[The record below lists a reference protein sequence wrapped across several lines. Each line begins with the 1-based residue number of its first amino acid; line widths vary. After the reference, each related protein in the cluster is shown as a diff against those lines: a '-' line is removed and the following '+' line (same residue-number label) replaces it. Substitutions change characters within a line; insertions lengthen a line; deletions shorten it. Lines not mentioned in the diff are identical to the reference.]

1 MMNMVTVEA
10 MQVLAAVWPRCHRD
24 AMEMSRLALGVQE
37 LTGIENLGVPFCM
50 TVEAEA
56 MGAKVFM
63 GNRESE
69 PRVSDYP
76 LKKLNQFE
84 SLAGLNQLNA
94 RMESVIEAINKL
106 SSLKPPYPIIA
117 NLTGPVSL
125 ATSLIEPM
133 VFYKALGKTPALAHE
148 FMQFLTENLIIFG
161 RLMLKAGA
169 QVLTISDPSASGEIL
184 GPRRFKEYALP
195 YINCILDALKE
206 DYRASLVHICGN
218 LKAVF
223 PTLNKLHT
231 HAISIDSATNIR
243 AMLTALRSDQVIV
256 GNVCTYLLMKGR
268 PANVRRASEVCL
280 KRGAR
285 ILSPACGISPYT
297 SLANMRA
304 MADTV
309 HSFCLK

>member
-1 MMNMVTVEA
+1 MVTIEA
-10 MQVLAAVWPRCHRD
+10 MQVLSADCPRCHTD
-24 AMEMSRLALGVQE
+24 AREMSRVALGVRE

-56 MGAKVFM
+56 MGAKITM
-63 GNRESE
+63 DSRESE
-69 PRVSDYP
+69 PRVADYP
-76 LKKLNQFE
+76 LKTLAGFE
-84 SLAGLNQLNA
+84 SLSKLNHTSL
-94 RMESVIEAINKL
+94 RMGGVVEAIQRL
-106 SSLKPPYPIIA
+106 SGLTSPYPIIA

-133 VFYKALGKTPALAHE
+133 VFYKAMGKTPALANA

-169 QVLTISDPSASGEIL
+169 QILTISDPSASGEIL

-206 DYRASLVHICGN
+206 DYEASLVHICGN

-223 PTLNKLHT
+223 PMLGKLHT
-231 HAISIDSATNIR
+231 NAISIDSATPIG
-243 AMLTALRSDQVIV
+243 AMLNALRSDQVIV
-256 GNVCTYLLMKGR
+256 GNVSTYLLMKGN
-268 PANVRRASEVCL
+268 PANVRRASKVCL

-304 MADTV
+304 MAESVTLF
-309 HSFCLK
+309 HSE